1 VPFVFENDKIGNT
14 EVDLVA
20 TLIAILFLIVFTL
33 IFQGATTLGFLP
45 IIALVAGTLFFLM
58 TPFVK
63 GLTMLPLQAASVET
77 SSRAYHFARRDIRLV
92 LLTLVWISFALFS
105 FFVAAFSADWLFP
118 IWAIWLGLS
127 IDAIYLHAYAAT
139 GYADPYQLVETC
151 FNNGKRSFDAKHHQE
166 FCTAIDSMAEISLK
180 ALYQR
185 SLPLTTEGVSKLDQL
200 AELYLKAKR
209 EQPPQEEMK
218 EQVSY
223 TLGFLLHRVQML
235 FEQAAEDRLE
245 VVANQI
251 VLSMSKLTM
260 SVVKFDME
268 LSSLPLHFLE
278 NFFQTAKD
286 YELKE
291 VSINSS
297 IILLEMAKSVL
308 HDPDLREGQI
318 STFMFALIEQMER
331 VAKEMFREDKNTP
344 ISLLTDPFRE
354 LKQLIE
360 TKLPPFPDSEAISA
374 DLDRVLIAFQ
384 ALESVLK
391 SVPNIPGY
399 SEAPEE
405 EEESE

>member
-1 VPFVFENDKIGNT
+1 
-14 EVDLVA
+14 
-20 TLIAILFLIVFTL
+20 
-33 IFQGATTLGFLP
+33 
-45 IIALVAGTLFFLM
+45 
-58 TPFVK
+58 
-63 GLTMLPLQAASVET
+63 
-77 SSRAYHFARRDIRLV
+77 
-92 LLTLVWISFALFS
+92 
-105 FFVAAFSADWLFP
+105 
-118 IWAIWLGLS
+118 
-127 IDAIYLHAYAAT
+127 
-139 GYADPYQLVETC
+139 
-151 FNNGKRSFDAKHHQE
+151 
-166 FCTAIDSMAEISLK
+166 
-180 ALYQR
+180 
-185 SLPLTTEGVSKLDQL
+185 
-200 AELYLKAKR
+200 
-209 EQPPQEEMK
+209 
-218 EQVSY
+218 
-223 TLGFLLHRVQML
+223 
-235 FEQAAEDRLE
+235 
-245 VVANQI
+245 
-251 VLSMSKLTM
+251 
-260 SVVKFDME
+260 VVKFDME